1 MELNKTIQ
9 NFKEHQ
15 KKMHAFDHAMNL
27 LTYDAATAMPPGASD
42 TLSDT
47 LAVLSGESYRLT
59 VSEDYKKMLKE
70 LNAHKEELDFQTRRE
85 AEELLEQQEKLE
97 KVPEEEV
104 VCAQVAQNEA
114 NHYWEIAKRKNDYEL
129 FKPHLAKLIEIQK
142 RYAGYINPDGDV
154 YDTLLGEF
162 EKGMTQEQM
171 DPFFDDIKEKLVPLI
186 EAVKK
191 SENKP
196 DTSFLEGRFD
206 IEKQKELSAYVMDLM
221 GIDKERCI
229 LRETEHP
236 FTTEF
241 SKNDVR
247 ITTKYLEEDLTSNL
261 FSVIHESGHAMYELC
276 VSDDLLHSAL
286 GHGATT
292 AIHESQ
298 SRLWENYI
306 GRSLPFCTLIFPKV
320 KELFKSQMEG
330 VTAEDFY
337 RAVNVA
343 EPSLIRTD
351 ADELTYSLHVLI
363 RYEIE
368 KKIFKD
374 EITVDEL
381 PAEWNR
387 LYKEYLGIDV
397 PDDTRGILQDAH
409 WAGGAFGYF
418 PSYALG
424 TAYSAQIMK
433 YLKEV
438 VDIEKCC
445 FDGDF
450 SQVREWLTD
459 RIYKHG
465 MLLTAQELI
474 ENTCHEKFDPNYYT
488 KYLTD
493 KFTRLYQL

>member
-9 NFKEHQ
+9 NFKEQQ
-15 KKMHAFDHAMNL
+15 KKMHAFDHVMNL
-27 LTYDAATAMPPGASD
+27 LTYDAATGMPPGASD

-47 LAVLSGESYRLT
+47 LAVMSGESYRLT
-59 VSEDYKKMLKE
+59 VSEEYKAMLKV
-70 LNAHKEELDFQTRRE
+70 LNEHKEELDFQTRRE
-85 AEELLEQQEKLE
+85 AEELLEEQEKLA

-104 VCAQVAQNEA
+104 VAAAKAQNEA
-114 NHYWEIAKRKNDYEL
+114 NHYWEIAKNKNDYEL
-129 FKPHLAKLIEIQK
+129 FKPYLAKLIEIQK

-154 YDTLLGEF
+154 YDTLLNEF
-162 EKGMTQEQM
+162 EKGMTQKQM

-186 EAVKK
+186 AAVQK
-191 SENKP
+191 SSDKP
-196 DTSFLEGRFD
+196 DTSFLSGTFP

-247 ITTKYLEEDLTSNL
+247 ITTKYKEDDLTSNL
-261 FSVIHESGHAMYELC
+261 YSVIHESGHAMYELC

-306 GRSLPFCTLIFPKV
+306 GRSKAFCQLIFPKV
-320 KELFKSQMEG
+320 KELFPEQMEG
-330 VTAEDFY
+330 VIAEEFY

-343 EPSLIRTD
+343 RPSLIRTE

-363 RYEIE
+363 RYEME
-368 KKIFKD
+368 KKIFN
-374 EITVDEL
+374 EGLSVDDL

-387 LYKEYLGIDV
+387 LYKEYLGVDV
-397 PDDTRGILQDAH
+397 PDDTQGILQDAH

-438 VDIEKCC
+438 VDLEKCC
-445 FDGDF
+445 FEGDF
-450 SQVREWLTD
+450 APVREWLTD

-465 MLLTAQELI
+465 MLLTAEELI

-493 KFTRLYQL
+493 KFTRLYRL